1 MLTSLGLLVVGAAVY
16 SVLKGEKYDDEM
28 IYGADDQICYF
39 NESTDNYEQDTFEYF
54 MNLRIDEQEHYYKEN
69 LDLRY
74 YMEDPYKGLT
84 NDRYMNAKHAA
95 EVARVTGKRFTDKN
109 KTY

>member
-1 MLTSLGLLVVGAAVY
+1 MLTSLCLLVGGAAIY
-16 SVLKGEKYDDEM
+16 NLIKGDIVSDEINYGPDDT
-28 IYGADDQICYF
+28 ISYFDDPR
-39 NESTDNYEQDTFEYF
+39 DNYEQDTFEYF
-54 MNLRIDEQEHYYKEN
+54 LELRIDEQERYYKEN

-74 YMEDPYKGLT
+74 YMNDPCKGLT

-95 EVARVTGKRFTDKN
+95 EVARVTGKKFTDKN

>member
-16 SVLKGEKYDDEM
+16 SFIKGESYDDEM

-39 NESTDNYEQDTFEYF
+39 NESTNNYEQDTFEYF

>member
-16 SVLKGEKYDDEM
+16 SVLKSDRAEDEIIYD
-28 IYGADDQICYF
+28 ADDQICYF
-39 NESTDNYEQDTFEYF
+39 NGETDNYEQDTFEYF
-54 MNLRIDEQEHYYKEN
+54 MSLRIDEQECYYKEN

-74 YMEDPYKGLT
+74 YMNDPCKGLT
-84 NDRYMNAKHAA
+84 ADKYMNAKHAA
-95 EVARVTGKRFTDKN
+95 EVSRVTGKRFTDKN

>member
-16 SVLKGEKYDDEM
+16 TILKGGSDNDEM
-28 IYGADDQICYF
+28 TYGPDDHLCYF
-39 NESTDNYEQDTFEYF
+39 NKSTDDYEQDTFEYF
-54 MNLRIDEQEHYYKEN
+54 MNLRIDEQERYYKEN

-74 YMEDPYKGLT
+74 YLNDPCKGFT
-84 NDRYMNAKHAA
+84 TDKYINAKHAA
-95 EVARVTGKRFTDKN
+95 EVARVTGKRFTDKY

>member
-1 MLTSLGLLVVGAAVY
+1 MLTGLCLLVSGAAIY
-16 SVLKGEKYDDEM
+16 NFIKGDSTNDEI
-28 IYGADDQICYF
+28 IYGPDDTICYF
-39 NESTDNYEQDTFEYF
+39 NNSKDNYEQDTFEYF

-74 YMEDPYKGLT
+74 YMNDPCKGLT
-84 NDRYMNAKHAA
+84 TDKYLNAKHAA
-95 EVARVTGKRFTDKN
+95 EIARVTGKRFTDKN

>member
-1 MLTSLGLLVVGAAVY
+1 MLTGLCLLVSGAAIY
-16 SVLKGEKYDDEM
+16 NLIKGDSTIDEI
-28 IYGADDQICYF
+28 IYGPDDTICYI
-39 NESTDNYEQDTFEYF
+39 NNTRDSYEQDTFEYF
-54 MNLRIDEQEHYYKEN
+54 LDLRIDEQEQYYKEN

-74 YMEDPYKGLT
+74 YLDDPCKGLT

-95 EVARVTGKRFTDKN
+95 EVARVTGKKFIDKN

>member
-1 MLTSLGLLVVGAAVY
+1 MLTSLGLLVVGVAV
-16 SVLKGEKYDDEM
+16 SSLIKEESHDDEM
-28 IYGADDQICYF
+28 IYGADDQLYYF

-54 MNLRIDEQEHYYKEN
+54 MDLRIDEQERYYKEN

-74 YMEDPYKGLT
+74 YINDPCKGLT
-84 NDRYMNAKHAA
+84 TDKYINAKHAA
-95 EVARVTGKRFTDKN
+95 EVSRVTGKRFTDKN

>member
-16 SVLKGEKYDDEM
+16 SALKEERHDDEM

-39 NESTDNYEQDTFEYF
+39 NSTTDNYEQDTFEYF
-54 MNLRIDEQEHYYKEN
+54 MSLRIDEQERYYKEN

-74 YMEDPYKGLT
+74 YIEDPHKGLT
-84 NDRYMNAKHAA
+84 TDKYLNAKHAA
-95 EVARVTGKRFTDKN
+95 EVSRITGKRFIDKD